1 MDNLLRSSPIQS
13 TRMDLSKL
21 LSPPESNF
29 NEPFSPSYQP
39 PSPNSVSRHSF
50 LAADHTISPIVDR
63 RAKEEAMERGRL
75 PSPPVTPADRPIHLV
90 EESPSNCGHDD
101 AMVVD
106 HHVHVRDPVLFS
118 PHEREAIIAADQP
131 LFPTLMDSSAENIDP
146 KLDAIVDQHIATHAG
161 SFGNSVKPTKDE
173 YLLALSCIPI
183 VSQRYAENPR
193 RWLQQERRILD
204 ERFGGANRVW
214 KRPVHTGLAKIA
226 PAPGPATGAG
236 VKRQTPVT
244 RPTRPPRLPRAPRP
258 PKNLTSPN
266 RGPNAPEGGIASTP
280 RRVIGTSRED
290 VDFDGL
296 PNYAPPL
303 STLPPNN
310 PKILKADW
318 RGQVLDLSSD
328 PHRHL
333 LHEAELHLA
342 ATLRLSCATYLCS
355 KRRIFMAR
363 LEALRIG
370 KEFRK
375 TDSQQACKIDVNKA
389 SKLWTAYDRVGWFK
403 PEHFRQYL

>member
-1 MDNLLRSSPIQS
+1 
-13 TRMDLSKL
+13 MDLSKL

-29 NEPFSPSYQP
+29 NEPFSPSYQQT
-39 PSPNSVSRHSF
+39 SPKSLSHHSF
-50 LAADHTISPIVDR
+50 LAADHTTSHMVDR
-63 RAKEEAMERGRL
+63 RAKEQAMERGRL
-75 PSPPVTPADRPIHLV
+75 PSPPVTPADRPIHTV
-90 EESPSNCGHDD
+90 EESHSDCD
-101 AMVVD
+101 AMVID
-106 HHVHVRDPVLFS
+106 HHAHVRDPVLFS
-118 PHEREAIIAADQP
+118 PEREPIIAADQP
-131 LFPTLMDSSAENIDP
+131 LFPSENIDP
-146 KLDAIVDQHIATHAG
+146 KLDAIVDQHIATHAS
-161 SFGNSVKPTKDE
+161 SFGNSIQPTKDE

-183 VSQRYAENPR
+183 VSQRYVENPR

-204 ERFGGANRVW
+204 ERFGGANRVG
-214 KRPVHTGLAKIA
+214 KRPVHTTGLAKIA
-226 PAPGPATGAG
+226 PAPSPTTGAG
-236 VKRQTPVT
+236 IKRQTTVA
-244 RPTRPPRLPRAPRP
+244 RPTRPPRLPRAP
-258 PKNLTSPN
+258 KNVMSPN
-266 RGPNAPEGGIASTP
+266 RGPDVLEGGVASAP

-290 VDFDGL
+290 VDFNAL
-296 PNYAPPL
+296 ANYAPPL

-310 PKILKADW
+310 PRILKADW

-403 PEHFRQYL
+403 PEHFRQYLRA